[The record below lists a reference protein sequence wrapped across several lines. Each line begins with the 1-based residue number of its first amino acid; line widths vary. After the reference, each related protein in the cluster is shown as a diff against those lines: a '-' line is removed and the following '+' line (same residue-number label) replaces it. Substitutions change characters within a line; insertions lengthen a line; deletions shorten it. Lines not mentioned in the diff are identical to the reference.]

1 MERYKYDNVSP
12 DDNSEVFIAAQFEKS
27 MESDNKSRIELNA
40 PIAKYDVVK
49 KKAYFE
55 YPDGKIVY
63 KI

>member
-1 MERYKYDNVSP
+1 MKQYTHGDVRTDN
-12 DDNSEVFIAAQFEKS
+12 NSDELIAAQFEKS
-27 MESDNKSRIELNA
+27 MESDNKRRIELNA

-49 KKAYFE
+49 KKAYLE